1 MLRLCALL
9 VTTFMAVQ
17 GNIDCERGK
26 YGEHCNLTCPQ
37 NCALVQPSN
46 LQFCTRHTG
55 KCSEGCQRGWH
66 GYLCNQ
72 NCSVNCLNTTCNQQ
86 TGHCTH
92 GCNGQNRGDF
102 CNITGGCGRGWYG
115 DLCQHPCS
123 INCVEERCHHT
134 TGVCILSCNETNPGD
149 FCNIT
154 KGSQMDIHNNEKA
167 KRLAVILVP
176 VFLIAIIAVFVTVIV
191 LLIWRRRNKRPQDTS
206 DAFIRQP
213 QATSGDTDEEG
224 DAVEMEPLINSGVMS
239 EDIMDMEM
247 SKAGEAFV
255 KTETYRRVKQTLKE
269 HGHVTLSGFAGGG
282 KTAIASQLLKHCK
295 KRGFLIVHVTD
306 VCKFMVHDN
315 LVEGKSMCFIFH
327 DIFKTVDLTRDMS
340 NLQSSLH
347 QLKQKV
353 NTSIAE
359 QDKKIYVIVT
369 ANTYNVKVDI
379 SKLGEE
385 GVYFFTGPSFHDFNK
400 LSCQYTP
407 EEKKQIFESCCQ
419 GVDNTLDLK
428 KICEFEQSTLGF
440 PQTCKLFW
448 GWKPFRKYREDFFEK
463 PFQFLQQEMKTSLE
477 QMDNHSSALILMFLC
492 EDSLNLQ
499 QVEQPSKNKVL
510 ECQFTRMQD
519 VVTFSTRTAV
529 ANAAR
534 EFGGVF
540 LIKGDITGFAHPTIY
555 DACACALFSLNPSLV
570 LEHCHLKFL
579 RENVQY
585 DQHLDTSTV
594 DSYRPIIHVSDVY
607 TDVIAKRLDRINDD
621 SMTKMLQNG
630 DTTSGVM
637 SKALLDKEMGNTAKD
652 FVKTDIYRKVK
663 ETLEKHGHVTMSG
676 AAGGGKTAIGLTLG
690 RHYQKEGFDIVYV
703 VDISKFSVDDY
714 AINETNMCFI
724 FHDIL
729 RTRDSSNLR
738 TVLQQL
744 KQHKLQNEKKKKL
757 YVIFAA
763 NTYNEKDEISQLG
776 EEGAFF
782 FSGPSFL
789 DFNKLACQYTRK
801 EKKQIFANLCKYVHN
816 DLDVER
822 ICSFEQS
829 ILGFPQA
836 CQFFVC
842 FPNFQTH
849 REKFFEKPFNYLKEE
864 IVSILDGEN
873 DQSAAL
879 ALMFLCE
886 GSLNLHQVELPSDN
900 RALEDQFTT
909 IKDTARITTR
919 TAVAMA
925 IRKLR
930 GSFFTKGDITGF
942 AHPAIYDA
950 CACALY
956 TNHRA
961 FVLKYCS
968 VKFLCEHVQTDS
980 TVDDERQPMI
990 FVSKAYVVEIQNR
1003 LEKMTPQHP
1012 LYNTLKKVIQAK

>member
-17 GNIDCERGK
+17 GNTECEWGK
-26 YGEHCNLTCPQ
+26 YGKHCNQTCPR
-37 NCALVQPSN
+37 NCAFVPPSN
-46 LQFCTRHTG
+46 LQYCTRDTG

-72 NCSVNCLNTTCNQQ
+72 DCSVNCLNKTCNQQ

-102 CNITGGCGRGWYG
+102 CNITGGS
-115 DLCQHPCS
+115 L
-123 INCVEERCHHT
+123 
-134 TGVCILSCNETNPGD
+134 
-149 FCNIT
+149 
-154 KGSQMDIHNNEKA
+154 MDEHVNEKA
-167 KRLAVILVP
+167 NRLLVILVP
-176 VFLIAIIAVFVTVIV
+176 VFLIAIIAVLVTVIV
-191 LLIWRRRNKRPQDTS
+191 LLRWRRWNKRPQDTN
-206 DAFIRQP
+206 DALIWQP
-213 QATSGDTDEEG
+213 QTTSGGTDEESDTLGEGPSSNREIMNEEG

-239 EDIMDMEM
+239 EDSMDMEM
-247 SKAGEAFV
+247 SKAGESFV
-255 KTETYRRVKQTLKE
+255 KTQTYRRVKQTLKD

-282 KTAIASQLLKHCK
+282 KTAIALQLLKHCK

-340 NLQSSLH
+340 NLQSILH
-347 QLKQKV
+347 QLRQKV
-353 NTSIAE
+353 KTSIAE
-359 QDKKIYVIVT
+359 QDKNIYVIVT
-369 ANTYNVKVDI
+369 ANTYTVEVDI

-385 GVYFFTGPSFHDFNK
+385 GVYFFTGPSFYDFNK

-419 GVDNTLDLK
+419 GVDNTLDLE
-428 KICEFEQSTLGF
+428 KICGFEQLMLGF

-448 GWKPFRKYREDFFEK
+448 GWKRFRKCREDFFEK
-463 PFQFLQQEMKTSLE
+463 PFLFLQQEMKTNLE
-477 QMDNHSSALILMFLC
+477 QMDDHSAALILMFLC
-492 EDSLNLQ
+492 KDSLNLQ

-519 VVTFSTRTAV
+519 VVNFSTRTAV

-570 LEHCHLKFL
+570 LEHCHIKFL

-594 DSYRPIIHVSDVY
+594 DNHRPIIHVSDVY

-621 SMTKMLQNG
+621 SMTKMLPDG

-637 SKALLDKEMGNTAKD
+637 SKALLDKEMANTAKD

-703 VDISKFSVDDY
+703 VDISKFSMDDY
-714 AINETNMCFI
+714 AIHETNMCFI

-729 RTRDSSNLR
+729 RTTELSRESSNLR

-776 EEGAFF
+776 DEGAYFF
-782 FSGPSFL
+782 TGPSFL
-789 DFNKLACQYTRK
+789 DFNNLACQYTRD
-801 EKKQIFANLCKYVHN
+801 EKKKIFDNLCKCLHN

-822 ICSFEQS
+822 ICGFEQS
-829 ILGFPQA
+829 IVGFPQT
-836 CQFFVC
+836 CKLFVC

-849 REKFFEKPFNYLKEE
+849 REFFFEKPFNYLKEE
-864 IVSILDGEN
+864 IHSILDRKN

-900 RALEDQFTT
+900 RALEALFTA
-909 IKDTARITTR
+909 IKDAARITTR

-925 IRKLR
+925 VRQLR

-961 FVLKYCS
+961 FVLKHCS
-968 VKFLCEHVQTDS
+968 VKFLCAHVQTDS
-980 TVDDERQPMI
+980 TVDYERQPMI
-990 FVSKAYVVEIQNR
+990 FVPKTYVVEIQNR